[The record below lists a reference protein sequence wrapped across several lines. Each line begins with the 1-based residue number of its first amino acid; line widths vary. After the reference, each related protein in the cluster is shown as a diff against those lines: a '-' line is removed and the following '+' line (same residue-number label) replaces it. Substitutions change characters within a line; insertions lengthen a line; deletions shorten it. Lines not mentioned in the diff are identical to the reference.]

1 LNIVEVDAKRTS
13 ITCPSCGCIDKR
25 NRVSS
30 KFKCARCGFELNSHY
45 VACLNLF
52 SRLNDGEVT
61 IRGGEIH
68 LFLEAGSVVPVNV
81 APDDPAIG
89 ERALRGKPAL
99 IVSMLSKIP
108 KQT

>member
-1 LNIVEVDAKRTS
+1 RM
-13 ITCPSCGCIDKR
+13 G
-25 NRVSS
+25 S

-45 VACLNLF
+45 VACLDLF
-52 SRLNDGEVT
+52 SRLNDGRVA
-61 IRGGEIH
+61 IRDGRIY
-68 LFLEAGSVVPVNV
+68 LSLKAGSVVPVNV

-99 IVSMLSKIP
+99 IVSMLSKTP